1 MSKKAQH
8 LNLKAET
15 ADDLSVISGAVQD
28 SILRVQGIMYDQKAK
43 SLTLG
48 LQRYRREADEPSRIL
63 SGLRFDGV
71 LSVKS
76 SGIDK
81 SNPEAF
87 LVLLSIAFEPEEEGA
102 GELIFEFSG
111 NGKLRAKAECL
122 EAMLLD
128 RGDPWAA
135 KSVPNHD
142 VGN

>member
-1 MSKKAQH
+1 MSNKAQH

-15 ADDLSVISGAVQD
+15 AEDLSVISGAVQD

-48 LQRYRREADEPSRIL
+48 LQRFRREAAKPSRIL

-71 LSVKS
+71 LAVKS

-81 SNPEAF
+81 GKPDAF
-87 LVLLSIAFEPEEEGA
+87 LVLLSIAFEPEDESA

-128 RGDPWAA
+128 RGEPWAA
-135 KSVPNHD
+135 KSVPDHETDN
-142 VGN
+142 